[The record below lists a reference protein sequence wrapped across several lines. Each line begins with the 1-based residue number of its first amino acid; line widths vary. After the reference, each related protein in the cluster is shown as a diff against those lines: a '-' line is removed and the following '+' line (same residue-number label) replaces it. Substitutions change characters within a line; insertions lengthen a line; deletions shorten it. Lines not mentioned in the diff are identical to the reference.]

1 MRYAYTSIKQE
12 MTHVPQ
18 ALLSLQADTS
28 CRAVG
33 IGVAEKACAPPPT
46 QLFGRKLKKKNEDYH
61 FTVENT
67 ELITQRYSPFDFKN
81 MLLGLIF

>member
-33 IGVAEKACAPPPT
+33 IGVAEKACAPLLP
-46 QLFGRKLKKKNEDYH
+46 LHRRKY
-61 FTVENT
+61 
-67 ELITQRYSPFDFKN
+67 
-81 MLLGLIF
+81 

>member
-33 IGVAEKACAPPPT
+33 IGVAEKACAPPPPNPT
-46 QLFGRKLKKKNEDYH
+46 FWTKIKKK
-61 FTVENT
+61 
-67 ELITQRYSPFDFKN
+67 K
-81 MLLGLIF
+81 